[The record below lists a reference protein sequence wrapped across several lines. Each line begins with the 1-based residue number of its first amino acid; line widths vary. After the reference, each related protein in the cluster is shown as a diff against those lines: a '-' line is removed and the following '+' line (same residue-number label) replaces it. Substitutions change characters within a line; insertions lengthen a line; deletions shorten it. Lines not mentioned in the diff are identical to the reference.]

1 VVFKFALTAQILA
14 RFRAILV
21 KKRQDFLGFN
31 LKTEKMKKKLLQQD
45 DGFYKKNE

>member
-1 VVFKFALTAQILA
+1 LPE
-14 RFRAILV
+14 FRAILV

-31 LKTEKMKKKLLQQD
+31 LKTQKKKKNLLQED